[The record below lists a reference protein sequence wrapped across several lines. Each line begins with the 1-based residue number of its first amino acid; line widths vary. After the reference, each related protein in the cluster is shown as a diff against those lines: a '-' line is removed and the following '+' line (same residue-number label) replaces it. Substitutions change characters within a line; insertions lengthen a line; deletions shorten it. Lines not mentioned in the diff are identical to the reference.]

1 MIAVMK
7 RFFNGLS
14 QGEGQ
19 GKDNLMLVPIFREEV
34 GTPRNYLLLDEAME
48 AGCFRVSEVSLAG
61 SVNTLLVENTG
72 EKDVLIL
79 DGEELVGAKQN
90 RMVNA
95 TILVAAKTSLKIP
108 VSCVERGRW
117 NYQSDE
123 FKKSEVFGYTSLR
136 RQKTS
141 QVSENLSMNSS
152 FSADQSAVWEEIDRK
167 HVQMSSRSITGAVH
181 DVYQNMKVELE
192 GFTRD
197 LNPSSNQI
205 GIAVFINDYFNCMDV
220 FTHPDV
226 LARLWDK
233 LLTSYAMEAAELGQ
247 HGKRRSTP
255 KRMDEVLDALK
266 LAEVREFPSVGR
278 GTDLRLKGTHLIGAA
293 LSADDILMHL
303 ALFQSFGAAKKNET
317 YARPSQRRHHV
328 E

>member
-1 MIAVMK
+1 MIPIME

-14 QGEGQ
+14 HGEGQ
-19 GKDNLMLVPIFREEV
+19 GKDNLFLVPIFREGENE
-34 GTPRNYLLLDEAME
+34 PRKYQLLDEAME
-48 AGCFRVSEVSLAG
+48 AGCFRVSEVSKEG
-61 SVNTLLVENTG
+61 SVNTLMVENTG
-72 EKDVLIL
+72 DKDVLIL

-95 TILVAAKTSLKIP
+95 TILIAARTSLKIP

-117 NYQSDE
+117 KYQSDE
-123 FKKSEVFGYTSLR
+123 FKKSEVFGYASLR
-136 RQKTS
+136 RQKAS

-152 FSADQSAVWEEIDRK
+152 FSSDQSAVWEEIDRK
-167 HVQMSSRSITGAVH
+167 HVQMSSRSITGAMH
-181 DVYQNMKVELE
+181 DVYQNLKVKLD

-220 FTHPDV
+220 FTHSDV
-226 LARLWDK
+226 LARLWNK